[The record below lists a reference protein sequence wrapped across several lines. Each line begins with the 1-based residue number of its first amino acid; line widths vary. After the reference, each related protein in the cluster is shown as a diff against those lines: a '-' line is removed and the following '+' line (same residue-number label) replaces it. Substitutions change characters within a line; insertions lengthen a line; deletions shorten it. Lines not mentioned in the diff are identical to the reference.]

1 MAASNERLGCLN
13 NEIERGRVE
22 RLGGERRGGEL
33 VCYCRNMNVWMRGG
47 KVQKEQDKQEQQ
59 TVADEIKKSEN

>member
-1 MAASNERLGCLN
+1 MLKNRDRERQGR
-13 NEIERGRVE
+13 EVGRGKE
-22 RLGGERRGGEL
+22 GGEL

-47 KVQKEQDKQEQQ
+47 KVKKEQDKQEQQ